1 MYRRAL
7 LLAVSPLLATA
18 PWLASASIA
27 APAMPAATA
36 MPAPTYVPFNA
47 PKPAT
52 IQELN
57 QAAGSQSSSV
67 QTFDTA
73 GRAKV
78 LARELPRFWS
88 GNYQAFASGTALPV
102 QLKLTRAQA
111 IGQVVELRGDISIE
125 GVRSPVQGTISAESD
140 QLDLLVLGSQLGG
153 GLQPGGSFQG
163 LQGLE
168 LSGWNANRLTEMG
181 GRLSL
186 TPVSGGAGAAT
197 PKTGRPQPVQGLW

>member
-27 APAMPAATA
+27 ATAMPAATT
-36 MPAPTYVPFNA
+36 MPAPAYVPFKA
-47 PKPAT
+47 PKPT
-52 IQELN
+52 NIQELN
-57 QAAGSQSSSV
+57 QATGGQSYAV
-67 QTFDTA
+67 ETFDTA

-88 GNYQAFASGTALPV
+88 GSYQAFASGTALPV
-102 QLKLTRAQA
+102 QLKLTGAKA

-125 GVRSPVQGTISAESD
+125 GVKSPVQGTISAESD
-140 QLDLLVLGSQLGG
+140 QLDLLVLGNQLGG

-163 LQGLE
+163 LEGLE

-186 TPVSGGAGAAT
+186 SPVSGGAGAAAS
-197 PKTGRPQPVQGLW
+197 KTGRSQPVQGLW